1 MLKWVGAF
9 VVALY
14 LFWIWINIDIQ
25 QIAKDAWRMA
35 LTQQQLDEI
44 DDWDKPEPTA
54 AEVNPESTPI
64 EFVNGKQRKKKS
76 N

>member
-1 MLKWVGAF
+1 MLKWVGGF

-25 QIAKDAWRMA
+25 QIAKDAWLKA

-44 DDWDKPEPTA
+44 DDWDKEPK
-54 AEVNPESTPI
+54 AEEVSPKSTPI
-64 EFVNGKQRKKKS
+64 QFVNGKQQKSKS